1 MAIRFGEL
9 RDSTVVATRLGLSV
23 RYIVATPA
31 YLRGRKL
38 PDEPQDLQEHDC
50 ILLNGKNNEAD
61 WDLASGRR
69 RSRVHVNGPI
79 SSRDFN
85 SVSSFVHRGHGVG
98 LVPSFYCNEALARG
112 KLVRLLPQWSSP
124 PIPVFA
130 VYPGRRFV
138 PLRLQLFL
146 KAVSAWHSPFWNPG
160 LPERVSAA

>member
-1 MAIRFGEL
+1 M
-9 RDSTVVATRLGLSV
+9 
-23 RYIVATPA
+23 
-31 YLRGRKL
+31 
-38 PDEPQDLQEHDC
+38 QEHDC

-69 RSRVHVNGPI
+69 RSRVHVKGPI

-130 VYPGRRFV
+130 VYPGRRFI

-160 LPERVSAA
+160 LPERVRAA